1 MLEFKVDKKNRLR
14 CKDCGSLFVYV
25 RLKENQC
32 VCRSCGK
39 VNPLEEKPEENKE
52 DANSSRH

>member
-1 MLEFKVDKKNRLR
+1 MDKKNRLR